1 MEKFPLKL
9 VGVFE
14 EIKIIIAHV
23 YYWKYMYVFP
33 IINMFYVFPI
43 INMFYNYLSITFSYI
58 FIMLTF

>member
-33 IINMFYVFPI
+33 IINMFY
-43 INMFYNYLSITFSYI
+43 NYLSITFSYI